1 MPRCPWSVSAP
12 FRLHEPTMKLTNQRQ
27 GKPMFLLVP
36 RAGTAPHCPSPL
48 LHARNAYAPLFVS
61 AALHRARQPG
71 PQGRRVPRNPHGL
84 PAPLARL
91 CPALGPAGGAA
102 GPPRGCGHRAGP
114 GGGSRRRGRVVRW
127 GHLGRDGSYSPG
139 GFTAA
144 GVAILSLRRIKTN
157 ARGAE
162 GCSEQPGGSAGGAGS
177 RRQGGRAGR
186 RGGGGCSRPGTGG
199 AARSVRGGP
208 RCPMAPRRLCSCAA
222 LSEHVPGGR
231 TCALGPRS
239 PLPGR
244 DPPQER
250 AGAAFDTAP
259 DRPPPSGLE
268 PAAPGRELP

>member
-1 MPRCPWSVSAP
+1 
-12 FRLHEPTMKLTNQRQ
+12 
-27 GKPMFLLVP
+27 MFLQIRRAAWALRCRTARP
-36 RAGTAPHCPSPL
+36 RSGLPYGRECLCTTVHCCRAARAPE
-48 LHARNAYAPLFVS
+48 R
-61 AALHRARQPG
+61 
-71 PQGRRVPRNPHGL
+71 RRVPGNPHGL
-84 PAPLARL
+84 PAALARL
-91 CPALGPAGGAA
+91 CPALPGPGPRGGGGSSGGAA
-102 GPPRGCGHRAGP
+102 PGRAGR
-114 GGGSRRRGRVVRW
+114 GSRRRGRVVWR

-162 GCSEQPGGSAGGAGS
+162 GCSEQPGGGAGGAGS

-239 PLPGR
+239 PLPGW
-244 DPPQER
+244 DPPQEP
-250 AGAAFDTAP
+250 AGAAPGTAP
-259 DRPPPSGLE
+259 ERPPPSGLE
-268 PAAPGRELP
+268 PAAPGRELG